1 MCEIITIANQK
12 GGVGKTTTA
21 VNLAASLAV
30 AEKKVLLIDIDPQAN
45 ATTGMGFNRNDYEYN
60 IYHVLTGRK
69 KLSQIVLKTEIPTL
83 FLAPSN
89 IGLVGIEQ
97 ELSEQS
103 KDYQKILKSK
113 IDEVVEQYDFIIID
127 SPPALGSITVNALS
141 ASDSVIIPI
150 QCEFYALEGL
160 AQILNT
166 VKIIKKTINP
176 KLNIKG
182 FLPTMYSSQN
192 NLAKETV
199 ANLKQHFENKLFKTK
214 DGAGDFG
221 HEYLDYI
228 LAIKVVD
235 SIDDAIAHI
244 NLYGS
249 HHTDCI
255 VAEDDALVE
264 QFMNSVDSAGVYR
277 NCSTRFADG
286 YRYGFGAEIGISTG
300 KLHARGPVGLD
311 GLITYKYKLYGSGNI
326 VEGFK
331 PKTFSD

>member
-1 MCEIITIANQK
+1 MSEVITIANQK

-45 ATTGMGFNRNDYEYN
+45 ATTGLGFSRSDYEFN
-60 IYHVLTGRK
+60 IYHVLTDRK

-97 ELSEQS
+97 EFNDQS
-103 KDYQKILKSK
+103 KDYKLILKNK
-113 IDEVVEQYDFIIID
+113 ISEVINDYDFIIID
-127 SPPALGSITVNALS
+127 SPPALGSITINALS

-182 FLPTMYSSQN
+182 FLPTMFSSQN
-192 NLAKETV
+192 NLSKETI
-199 ANLKQHFENKLFKTK
+199 ANLKQHFENKLFKSKNSK
-214 DGAGDFG
+214 DEFVVVPRNVKLAESPSFG
-221 HEYLDYI
+221 KPVI
-228 LAIKVVD
+228 LYDIKSPG
-235 SIDDAIAHI
+235 SIAYQ
-244 NLYGS
+244 NLAY
-249 HHTDCI
+249 CI
-255 VAEDDALVE
+255 L
-264 QFMNSVDSAGVYR
+264 N
-277 NCSTRFADG
+277 
-286 YRYGFGAEIGISTG
+286 
-300 KLHARGPVGLD
+300 
-311 GLITYKYKLYGSGNI
+311 
-326 VEGFK
+326 
-331 PKTFSD
+331 